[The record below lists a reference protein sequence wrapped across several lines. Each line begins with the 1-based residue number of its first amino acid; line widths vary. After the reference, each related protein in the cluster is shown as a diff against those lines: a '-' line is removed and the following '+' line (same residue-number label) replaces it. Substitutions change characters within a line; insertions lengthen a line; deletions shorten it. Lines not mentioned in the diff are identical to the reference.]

1 MEGANLSLYEL
12 DPGAAMDRKVRHFVV
27 ENIEFNSQANDLQ
40 IIYNQVDTEN
50 EYPFEPIFGDVV
62 EFLSP
67 FK

>member
-12 DPGAAMDRKVRHFVV
+12 GPGAAMDRKVRHFVV

-40 IIYNQVDTEN
+40 IINQVDTEN

>member
-40 IIYNQVDTEN
+40 IIYQVDTEN

>member
-12 DPGAAMDRKVRHFVV
+12 DPDAAMGRKVRHFVV

-40 IIYNQVDTEN
+40 IVNQVDTEN
-50 EYPFEPIFGDVV
+50 EYPYEPIFGDVV

>member
-12 DPGAAMDRKVRHFVV
+12 DPDAAMDRKVLHLLI
-27 ENIEFNSQANDLQ
+27 ENIEFNSQANDLR
-40 IIYNQVDTEN
+40 IIHQVDTEN
-50 EYPFEPIFGDVV
+50 EYRFKPILGDVV

>member
-12 DPGAAMDRKVRHFVV
+12 DPDAAMGRKVRHLVV

-40 IIYNQVDTEN
+40 IINQVDTEN